1 MKIISTDPDETR
13 VLIEALAD
21 RAWHSLQDG
30 NFDDA
35 SLQYQDAV
43 QLARDIK
50 DCRAESVCMT
60 YLGMTRQYQKD
71 WSKAAVDL
79 SRAAEIAAANGLNSI
94 ETQARLLL
102 AEQNRDCGNL
112 DVAIEQFEK
121 GAKSAISSGDKEAIE
136 LACGNLGN
144 LYLERGWLEQALEW
158 LTKALAVSSS
168 NENAVAW
175 LGSLGLA
182 CAELGLWREA
192 ESNFKEASSKAEEIF
207 DLSSQINCLG
217 SLGNLCAEQDKL
229 AESIAYYQSAL
240 NLSKNSADR
249 HREGIWLGN
258 VGIAYLKLGEVE
270 KAEAFCR
277 RAIESAV
284 SFNDKFAQAANL
296 DNLGDCLMKT
306 GNVEAAKVAYED
318 ALNISNELGD
328 RQGTRIYLSNIGRV
342 YRTLGQ
348 LQPAFEH
355 FGRAIALF
363 DEQRATLKGDE
374 IKTTFANR
382 GQALYSDMVQICI
395 SMNKRVEALE
405 FVGQA
410 KSRALLDLLSNS
422 PIDISELAGVNA
434 DEALKALISREIELR
449 RQITTLEKRINTNE
463 VDTTDNATL
472 DDESTNPPHGE
483 SHRGGNV
490 APRNIDNIYK
500 EWHSVV
506 DSLKKR
512 HPNYASLISTNS
524 STINELQGAI
534 DANTAIIELY
544 WTDNYL
550 LCALFCKDSSEPIV
564 EFIQDKKALE
574 KLSQDLQSFI
584 EMCSAEGFDVPLSL
598 SRRLFRSL
606 IEPLLKNL
614 PASINKLI
622 IAPHNSLFH
631 LPFAALH
638 DGQKY
643 LCERFA
649 LCYLPTTSLIP
660 VLTKIGDNT
669 VAESRCLVSA
679 VSDYSATRS
688 GGFSLNSRL
697 RSAAGL
703 DDLAYTLEEA
713 ENIFAISKTKFA
725 NCKLVKNEEVTES
738 LHELFKAYPIV
749 HFAGHAIFNSEEP
762 LASGLVLGD
771 GSVLTASSILKTG
784 TLRTNCGQL
793 LVLSACQTGVNAVT
807 AGGEILGLTRALM
820 YAGMP
825 NLVLSLWE
833 VADKS
838 TSAFMQNFHQ
848 ELSAASSAAKS
859 TGGNH
864 KLNVAQSLQSA
875 QMKAIAEGQ
884 SAHAWAP
891 FIHMGI
897 D

>member
-1 MKIISTDPDETR
+1 MKTISTDPDETR
-13 VLIEALAD
+13 VLIEALAE
-21 RAWHSLQDG
+21 RAWQSLQAGDFE
-30 NFDDA
+30 NAA
-35 SLQYQDAV
+35 SKYQDAV

-50 DCRAESVCMT
+50 DSRAESVCMT

-71 WSKAAVDL
+71 WSQASLDL
-79 SRAAEIAAANGLNSI
+79 ACAAEMASSNALHSI

-102 AEQNRDCGNL
+102 AEQNRDSGNL
-112 DVAIEQFEK
+112 EIAIEQFEK
-121 GAKSAISSGDKEAIE
+121 GAKSAIASGDAEAIE
-136 LACGNLGN
+136 LAAGNLGN

-158 LTKALAVSSS
+158 LAKALRVASS
-168 NENAVAW
+168 NESSIAW

-182 CAELGLWREA
+182 NAELGLWKDA
-192 ESNFKEASSKAEEIF
+192 ESNFKEASERAESIF

-217 SLGNLCAEQDKL
+217 SLGNLCAEQDRL
-229 AESIAYYQSAL
+229 QESIDYYQNAL
-240 NLSKNSADR
+240 NLSQNSSDK

-258 VGIAYLKLGEVE
+258 VGVAYLKLGDVK
-270 KAEAFCR
+270 KAEEFCR
-277 RAIESAV
+277 KAIASAGE
-284 SFNDKFAQAANL
+284 FNDKFAQAANL
-296 DNLGDCLMKT
+296 DNLGDCLMKS
-306 GNVEAAKVAYED
+306 GAVDAAKNAYEE
-318 ALNISNELGD
+318 ALTISNELGD

-355 FGRAIALF
+355 FGKAIALF
-363 DEQRATLKGDE
+363 DEQRAAIKGDE

-434 DEALKALISREIELR
+434 DDALKALIAREIELR
-449 RQITTLEKRINTNE
+449 REITTLEKRLSTNDA
-463 VDTTDNATL
+463 DTTSGGTN
-472 DDESTNPPHGE
+472 DEDEQSGDG
-483 SHRGGNV
+483 HRGGNV
-490 APRNIDNIYK
+490 SHKNVESVYK

-506 DSLKKR
+506 DSLKKQ

-524 STINELQGAI
+524 STVNELRESI
-534 DANTAIIELY
+534 SENTAIVELY
-544 WTDNYL
+544 WTENYL
-550 LCALFCKDSSEPIV
+550 LSALFCRSSEEPVIQ
-564 EFIQDKKALE
+564 FIDDQKILD
-574 KLSQDLQSFI
+574 KLSQDLHSFI
-584 EMCSAEGFDVPLSL
+584 EMCSSEGFDVPLSL
-598 SRRLFRSL
+598 SKRLYKTL
-606 IEPLLKNL
+606 VEPLLTNL
-614 PASINKLI
+614 PENINKLI
-622 IAPHNSLFH
+622 IAPHNTLFH

-660 VLTKIGDNT
+660 VMSKISSNNQQD
-669 VAESRCLVSA
+669 SRCLVSA
-679 VSDYSATRS
+679 ISDYSATRS

-713 ENIFAISKTKFA
+713 ENIFAINETKFP
-725 NCKLVKNEEVTES
+725 NCKLVKNEEVTDS

-771 GSVLTASSILKTG
+771 GSVLTAASILKTG
-784 TLRTNCGQL
+784 TLRTDCGQL

-838 TSAFMQNFHQ
+838 TSAFMQHFHQ
-848 ELSAASSAAKS
+848 ALSASSNA
-859 TGGNH
+859 GGQTDNG
-864 KLNVAQSLQSA
+864 KLNVAHSLQSA
-875 QMKAIAEGQ
+875 QIKAIAEGH

>member
-1 MKIISTDPDETR
+1 
-13 VLIEALAD
+13 
-21 RAWHSLQDG
+21 
-30 NFDDA
+30 
-35 SLQYQDAV
+35 
-43 QLARDIK
+43 
-50 DCRAESVCMT
+50 
-60 YLGMTRQYQKD
+60 
-71 WSKAAVDL
+71 
-79 SRAAEIAAANGLNSI
+79 
-94 ETQARLLL
+94 LL
-102 AEQNRDCGNL
+102 AEQSRESGNL
-112 DVAIEQFEK
+112 DAAIEQFEK
-121 GAKSAISSGDKEAIE
+121 GAQAAIASGDEEAIE

-158 LTKALAVSSS
+158 LAKALAVSSGS
-168 NENAVAW
+168 ESAIAW

-182 CAELGLWREA
+182 CAELGLWKEA
-192 ESNFKEASSKAEEIF
+192 ESNFKRACEKAEEIF
-207 DLSSQINCLG
+207 NLSSQINCQG
-217 SLGNLCAEQDKL
+217 SLGNLCAEQDRL
-229 AESIAYYQSAL
+229 QESIAFYQSAL
-240 NLSKNSADR
+240 KLSQNSADK
-249 HREGIWLGN
+249 HKEGIWLGN
-258 VGIAYLKLGEVE
+258 LGVAYLKLGEVD
-270 KAEAFCR
+270 KAEEYCR
-277 RAIESAV
+277 KAVASAT

-296 DNLGDCLMKT
+296 DNLGDCLIKN
-306 GNVEAAKVAYED
+306 GSVEAAKEAYEE
-318 ALNISNELGD
+318 ALTISNELGD

-363 DEQRATLKGDE
+363 DEQRASIKGDE

-434 DEALKALISREIELR
+434 DDALKALIAREIELR
-449 RQITTLEKRINTNE
+449 RQITTLEKRLSTNE
-463 VDTTDNATL
+463 LYATEDAGRDDDGDNSSHTD
-472 DDESTNPPHGE
+472 
-483 SHRGGNV
+483 SHRGANV
-490 APRNIDNIYK
+490 AQKSVDNIYK

-506 DSLKKR
+506 DDLKRR

-524 STINELQGAI
+524 STVNELRGAI
-534 DANTAIIELY
+534 DTNTAIIELY

-550 LCALFCKDSSEPIV
+550 LCALFCKDSNEPVI
-564 EFIQDKKALE
+564 EFIQDKNKLE
-574 KLSQDLQSFI
+574 KLSHDLQSFI

-598 SRRLFRSL
+598 SRRLYRTL
-606 IEPLLKNL
+606 VEPLLLNL
-614 PASINKLI
+614 PASVNKLI

-660 VLTKIGDNT
+660 VMTKIGDNT
-669 VAESRCLVSA
+669 PQESRCLVSA

-713 ENIFAISKTKFA
+713 ENIFAISETKFS

-738 LHELFKAYPIV
+738 LHELFKSYPIV

-771 GSVLTASSILKTG
+771 GSVLTAASILKTG

-838 TSAFMQNFHQ
+838 TSAFMQHFHQ
-848 ELSAASSAAKS
+848 ELSASSTAKKNDGS
-859 TGGNH
+859 H
-864 KLNVAQSLQSA
+864 KLNVAHSLQSA
-875 QMKAIAEGQ
+875 QIKAIAEGQ

>member
-1 MKIISTDPDETR
+1 MKTISTDPDETR

-30 NFDDA
+30 KFDEA
-35 SLQYQDAV
+35 AAQYQDAV

-60 YLGMTRQYQKD
+60 YLGMARQYQKN
-71 WSKAAVDL
+71 WIQAALDL
-79 SRAAEIAAANGLNSI
+79 NSAAQMAATNSLYSI

-102 AEQNRDCGNL
+102 AEQNRDSGNI
-112 DVAIEQFEK
+112 DAAIEQFEK
-121 GAKSAISSGDKEAIE
+121 GAHSAIASGDEEAIE

-158 LTKALAVSSS
+158 LTKALAVSSA
-168 NENAVAW
+168 NESAIAW

-182 CAELGLWREA
+182 HAELGLWKEA
-192 ESNFKEASSKAEEIF
+192 ESNFKQASAKAEAIF

-217 SLGNLCAEQDKL
+217 SLGNLCAEQDRL
-229 AESIAYYQSAL
+229 QESIDYYQNAL
-240 NLSKNSADR
+240 NLSQNSADK
-249 HREGIWLGN
+249 HKEGIWLGN
-258 VGIAYLKLGEVE
+258 VGIAYLKLGEE
-270 KAEAFCR
+270 HKAEEYCR
-277 RAIESAV
+277 KAIASAAT
-284 SFNDKFAQAANL
+284 FNDKFAQAANL
-296 DNLGDCLMKT
+296 DNLGDCLMKS
-306 GNVEAAKVAYED
+306 GNVEAAKEAYEE
-318 ALNISNELGD
+318 ALNISSELGD

-363 DEQRATLKGDE
+363 DEQRASIKGDE

-434 DEALKALISREIELR
+434 DDALKALIAREIELR
-449 RQITTLEKRINTNE
+449 RQITTLEKRLNTNDI
-463 VDTTDNATL
+463 DTTDDATR
-472 DDESTNPPHGE
+472 DDDQNQSHTDP
-483 SHRGGNV
+483 HRGAHV
-490 APRNIDNIYK
+490 AQASVDSIYK
-500 EWHSVV
+500 EWHTVV

-524 STINELQGAI
+524 STVNELRAAI
-534 DANTAIIELY
+534 DTNTAIIELY
-544 WTDNYL
+544 WTDTYL
-550 LCALFCKDSSEPIV
+550 LCALFCKDSNEPVV
-564 EFIQDKKALE
+564 EFVQDKKTLD

-598 SRRLFRSL
+598 SRRLYKIL
-606 IEPLLKNL
+606 VEPLLQNL
-614 PASINKLI
+614 PASVNKLI

-660 VLTKIGDNT
+660 VLSKIGDN
-669 VAESRCLVSA
+669 AQQESRCLVSA

-713 ENIFAISKTKFA
+713 ENIFAISETKFS
-725 NCKLVKNEEVTES
+725 NCKLVKNEEVTEN
-738 LHELFKAYPIV
+738 LHELFKSYPIV

-771 GSVLTASSILKTG
+771 GSVLTAASILKTG

-838 TSAFMQNFHQ
+838 TSAFMQHFHQ
-848 ELSAASSAAKS
+848 ELSASSTPGKNDGS
-859 TGGNH
+859 N
-864 KLNVAQSLQSA
+864 KLNVAHSLQTA
-875 QMKAIAEGQ
+875 QIKAIAEGQ
-884 SAHAWAP
+884 STHAWAP

>member
-1 MKIISTDPDETR
+1 MKTISTDPDETR

-35 SLQYQDAV
+35 AVQYQDAV

-60 YLGMTRQYQKD
+60 YLGMTRQYQKN
-71 WSKAAVDL
+71 WSQAALDL
-79 SRAAEIAAANGLNSI
+79 ACAAEMAAANSLHSI

-102 AEQNRDCGNL
+102 AEQNRDSGNL
-112 DVAIEQFEK
+112 DIAIEQFEK
-121 GAKSAISSGDKEAIE
+121 GARSAVASGDEEAIE

-158 LTKALAVSSS
+158 LTKALAVSSG
-168 NENAVAW
+168 NESAIAW
-175 LGSLGLA
+175 LGSMGLA
-182 CAELGLWREA
+182 CAELGLWKEA
-192 ESNFKEASSKAEEIF
+192 ESNFQQASKKAEEIF
-207 DLSSQINCLG
+207 DLASQINCLG
-217 SLGNLCAEQDKL
+217 SLGNLCAEQDRL
-229 AESIAYYQSAL
+229 QESIAYYQRAL
-240 NLSKNSADR
+240 NLSQNSADK
-249 HREGIWLGN
+249 HKEGIWLGN
-258 VGIAYLKLGEVE
+258 VGIAYLKLGEVD
-270 KAEAFCR
+270 KAEDYCR
-277 RAIESAV
+277 KAIASAT

-296 DNLGDCLMKT
+296 DSLGDCLMKN
-306 GNVEAAKVAYED
+306 GSVEAAKEAYEE
-318 ALNISNELGD
+318 ALTISNELGD

-363 DEQRATLKGDE
+363 DEQRASIKGDE

-434 DEALKALISREIELR
+434 DDALKALIAREIELR
-449 RQITTLEKRINTNE
+449 RQITTLEKRLSTSDL
-463 VDTTDNATL
+463 DTTDDANSN
-472 DDESTNPPHGE
+472 DEQNQPPQTD
-483 SHRGGNV
+483 SHRGMNV
-490 APRNIDNIYK
+490 AQKSADSIYK
-500 EWHSVV
+500 EWHAVV

-512 HPNYASLISTNS
+512 HPNYASLISTSS
-524 STINELQGAI
+524 STVNELRGAI
-534 DANTAIIELY
+534 DTNTAIIELF

-550 LCALFCKDSSEPIV
+550 LSALFCKDSNEPVI
-564 EFIQDKKALE
+564 EFIQDKEALD

-598 SRRLFRSL
+598 SRRLYKTL
-606 IEPLLKNL
+606 IEPLLADL
-614 PASINKLI
+614 PAGINKLI

-638 DGQKY
+638 NGQKY

-660 VLTKIGDNT
+660 VMTKIGDNDPQ
-669 VAESRCLVSA
+669 ESRCLVSA

-713 ENIFAISKTKFA
+713 ENIFAISENKFP
-725 NCKLVKNEEVTES
+725 NSKLVKNEEVTES
-738 LHELFKAYPIV
+738 LHELFKSYPIV

-771 GSVLTASSILKTG
+771 GSVLTAASILKTG

-838 TSAFMQNFHQ
+838 TSAFMQHFHQ
-848 ELSAASSAAKS
+848 ELSASSTAKNIDGS
-859 TGGNH
+859 H
-864 KLNVAQSLQSA
+864 KLNVAHSLQSA
-875 QMKAIAEGQ
+875 QIKAIAEGQ